1 MPPRRGAVGGKKKG
15 GSGGRASSSTQP
27 PNPPNALSRKGR
39 KGLSAGAALQL
50 DTDVFDAED
59 GGSSLRRRAL
69 DDEYEDDDD
78 DVAPLQGED
87 EEIDSD
93 DEDVEL
99 PWEAKRRT
107 GGGGG
112 KAKQAAY
119 ADDDEASIGSS
130 LEGVEMAELSH
141 MLDDDDDAPPENA
154 NDQMLKTLGLANGG
168 RPRRPVE
175 RNEGVTEHMNAS
187 AQALGADGGA
197 LSIEALL
204 NSASNVG
211 GLENLRKEM
220 KKRAANRTSSAH
232 TTLAAPLEGSDQRRL
247 ERTAASQAAH
257 RDVSRWDRAVQEA
270 SKAESLSFP
279 PERPKSHG
287 LSSNA
292 LTSRKPQVKRE
303 RERQERQRD
312 RERERKAHSYPFFPC
327 VGPHSSHLSPDVF
340 FGERKERKKRK
351 YSDPIL
357 SRVRSR
363 VAWRRYLR
371 RMGWMALTPS
381 PSPRGMRSLS
391 LSDWEPKG

>member
-130 LEGVEMAELSH
+130 LEGVEMADLSH

-303 RERQERQRD
+303 RERREAERQR
-312 RERERKAHSYPFFPC
+312 EREKGSLIPVLPMCRPPFVPSLTRC
-327 VGPHSSHLSPDVF
+327 F
-340 FGERKERKKRK
+340 FWRKKREK
-351 YSDPIL
+351 KEKIL
-357 SRVRSR
+357 
-363 VAWRRYLR
+363 
-371 RMGWMALTPS
+371 
-381 PSPRGMRSLS
+381 
-391 LSDWEPKG
+391 